1 MPGGTLDGA
10 RKAGPLGFLPNSCT
24 WSSRIALGHV
34 VLGDAA
40 GALDPTQGLGTSLLF
55 RDVRA
60 LSDLLTADRDRERAT
75 SEFARQRQAYYEV
88 LRAYD
93 RWCALLDSE
102 EGPEADRRR
111 ELNASARERDPALGG
126 FAASKPAARTGWYRM
141 KRRVGSTSAS
151 RASMR
156 VDECPIGAPSRG
168 AGECLGG
175 SATSVMSGHN
185 SARRRSIRKAV
196 TARTST
202 AAPCRCRPD
211 LTGDVQPCARWS
223 RQPHE
228 DGRVTSGW
236 YDLWIRGRSTD
247 KSVPRGYWTTPSGPA
262 SETTQARD
270 MGG

>member
-1 MPGGTLDGA
+1 VGRTVDPFLAFAAKSMPGGTLDGA

-141 KRRVGSTSAS
+141 KRRVGPTSAS

-156 VDECPIGAPSRG
+156 VDECPIGAP
-168 AGECLGG
+168 
-175 SATSVMSGHN
+175 
-185 SARRRSIRKAV
+185 
-196 TARTST
+196 
-202 AAPCRCRPD
+202 
-211 LTGDVQPCARWS
+211 
-223 RQPHE
+223 
-228 DGRVTSGW
+228 
-236 YDLWIRGRSTD
+236 
-247 KSVPRGYWTTPSGPA
+247 
-262 SETTQARD
+262 
-270 MGG
+270 